1 MNRRRILLA
10 VMAIVL
16 GALVSSI
23 WYVCTKGFTRSWRR
37 LIAEEFEKRGFEI
50 SLHKLALDPFR
61 GLVAQEVKLLDVND
75 RRRVL
80 ATVDEMELGVNW
92 AGAFHGRNVID
103 SIDLIDAT
111 LSLPLDTSRPGAGTF
126 EISKLNA
133 RVFFPPQQI
142 YVQRAQ
148 AGVLGLQVYASGRL
162 INPQAY
168 HGSEDEAALAKRLTA
183 IVDLLHTVRFRG
195 AAPVLALE
203 FSGDLEKPEE
213 IALDGRF
220 YSEGVKQKNYTMSQI
235 VAQAS
240 YRNGTLELH
249 KLSAADGK
257 GELRASATWQ
267 PKTGKIVARLQS
279 GMAAQDFWRAYVSET
294 LPVPL
299 SLTAAPKLNLT
310 VEGAFARRYDWS
322 VFGHVELERFGFRGV
337 QFRSMSGDVSWSG
350 GRWSLRD
357 FRLQHQSGELRG
369 DTIVVPG
376 DFRARLNGSVNP
388 RVLAP
393 LLHEGLSEWLG
404 RFEFVDSPAIELEL
418 QGAAPTLD
426 TCTATGKIH
435 FDRAL
440 YDGAPAEHFT
450 TEVRYAARTVSLYP
464 FRAPDDS
471 SDAELIFD
479 FRTGEVRMEKKAA
492 ETD

>member
-1 MNRRRILLA
+1 MA
-10 VMAIVL
+10 VVL
-16 GALVSSI
+16 GALVSTI
-23 WYVCTKGFTRSWRR
+23 WYVCTKGFTRSWRV

-61 GLVAQEVKLLDVND
+61 GLVAQDVKLLDVTD

-80 ATVDEMELGVNW
+80 ATIDEMVLGVNW
-92 AGAFHGRNVID
+92 AGAFHGRNVVD

-111 LSLPLDTSRPGAGTF
+111 LALPLDTSNPTGGTF
-126 EISKLNA
+126 DIAKLNA

-183 IVDLLHTVRFRG
+183 IVDLLRTVKFRG

-213 IALDGRF
+213 IALDARF
-220 YSEGVKQKNYTMSQI
+220 YSEGVKQKNYTMNE
-235 VAQAS
+235 VAAQAS

-257 GELRASATWQ
+257 GLLRASATWQ

-279 GMAAQDFWRAYVSET
+279 GIAAQDFWRAYVDET
-294 LPVPL
+294 LPVK
-299 SLTAAPKLNLT
+299 LTFSAAPKLDLT

-322 VFGHVELERFGFRGV
+322 VFGHVELERFTFRGV
-337 QFRSMSGDVSWSG
+337 PFRSMSGDVSWSG

-369 DTIVVPG
+369 DTVVVPG
-376 DFRARLNGSVNP
+376 DFRASLHGSINP
-388 RVLAP
+388 RVLSP
-393 LLHEGLSEWLG
+393 LLHEGLTEWLA
-404 RFEFVDSPAIELEL
+404 RFEFVDSPAIDLEL
-418 QGAAPTLD
+418 QGAAPSLD
-426 TCTATGKIH
+426 TCTANGKIR

-450 TEVRYAARTVSLYP
+450 TEVRYAARTVTLFP
-464 FRAPDDS
+464 FRSPDDS
-471 SDAELIFD
+471 TDAELIFD
-479 FRTGEVRMEKKAA
+479 LRTGEVRLEKKAV
-492 ETD
+492 ESD